1 MVGRA
6 DVHLLE
12 GSLDCQGMW
21 VNLSL
26 LTALHSSDSHS
37 DDRNLETSEIRT
49 GDNMS

>member
-1 MVGRA
+1 
-6 DVHLLE
+6 
-12 GSLDCQGMW
+12 MW

-49 GDNMS
+49 GDNTVDAAVAAERHGSQ